1 MSAKVKTKRN
11 SWFDVITSM
20 FQNMKVGATT
30 KKSTKSSPTSSPT
43 KRLVHSK
50 ALNTAHRK
58 LIRLRHAFQCQDAHC
73 TKPSCPSTKKL
84 LMHISTCKKKNC
96 DVSDCIISRRL
107 LSHYRY
113 CTNMECPLCMP
124 IRVVVAQD
132 VCQKRRRRSSDNHT
146 TSPTR
151 IKGKRRR
158 TESVIALLPTGSPP
172 MGSPTFSPKVPPPT
186 DE

>member
-1 MSAKVKTKRN
+1 MSAVKVKTKRN
-11 SWFDVITSM
+11 SWFDTITSM

-30 KKSTKSSPTSSPT
+30 KKSKKSSPTS
-43 KRLVHSK
+43 RLVHSK

-132 VCQKRRRRSSDNHT
+132 VCQKRRRRSSDNQ
-146 TSPTR
+146 

-158 TESVIALLPTGSPP
+158 TESVIALLPAGSPP
-172 MGSPTFSPKVPPPT
+172 MGSPTFSPKVPPPIG
-186 DE
+186 E